1 MKILP
6 AALAVGML
14 GLAACSSQTNDPSSS
29 ATGDPVKSE
38 QLAAS
43 AAAGLKAVVINDAL
57 PYSTKNGEAW
67 SGLAVD
73 VLKAI
78 QKEQSGDSAST
89 DLTYVEV
96 SSVAEA
102 QDALTSGTA
111 NIVCGIGFSWER
123 SKKINYTLP
132 FAVGGMRLLTTADV
146 DGTPES
152 MTGKEIG
159 VITGTIPANLV
170 ESQLPEAKVKGFASP
185 DEALA
190 ALKDGQIDTIA
201 GGALWSKAN
210 MAAVPGSKM
219 VPERPY
225 GRSGIGCAVTHGND
239 GLLASGNLAIG
250 QLLQGY
256 VDGDEESTGIVNA
269 SIGPDS
275 PVGLEA
281 ETIATY
287 YNSVL
292 GTVTGVGKDE

>member
-6 AALAVGML
+6 AALAIGML
-14 GLAACSSQTNDPSSS
+14 GLAACSTQTNDTSSS
-29 ATGDPVKSE
+29 ASGDPVKSE
-38 QLAAS
+38 KPATTAPD
-43 AAAGLKAVVINDAL
+43 GLKAVVINGAL
-57 PYSTKNGEAW
+57 PYSTKNGDAW

-78 QKEQSGDSAST
+78 QKEQSSDSAST
-89 DLTYVEV
+89 ELSFQEV
-96 SSVAEA
+96 SSVSEA
-102 QDALTSGTA
+102 QEALASGTA

-152 MTGKEIG
+152 MKGKEIG
-159 VITGTIPANLV
+159 VITGTIPAKLV
-170 ESQLPEAKVKGFASP
+170 ASQLPETVVQDFASP

-210 MAAVPGSKM
+210 MATIPGSRM
-219 VPERPY
+219 VPDRPY

-256 VDGDEESTGIVNA
+256 VDGDEESTRIINA